1 MKEGVREGLRDIS
14 CPLSLSDLPRSL
26 SPADERRPGGQGCW
40 QLAWPRQPSAP
51 SQKYRVVRTASC
63 DRQIHARMC
72 AGEHQRQSL
81 CASMCAHIVSRER
94 ACRDRV
100 RERERE
106 RESEGEGEK
115 KRERKDHLR
124 PPVTRLTSRLTASL
138 SCCTVRTTNCCR
150 RCCSPRPPAPPVL
163 RDATGLVRDAADT
176 WAWRSKT
183 AVLAPF
189 AIIGRPRRWRPRVLS
204 PRIFALAF
212 ERALACSLA

>member
-106 RESEGEGEK
+106 RE
-115 KRERKDHLR
+115 RERGRGREREREKG
-124 PPVTRLTSRLTASL
+124 
-138 SCCTVRTTNCCR
+138 
-150 RCCSPRPPAPPVL
+150 PPAATSHALDFSAYSVSVL
-163 RDATGLVRDAADT
+163 LHRAHNKLLQTLLLPAASST
-176 WAWRSKT
+176 TST
-183 AVLAPF
+183 
-189 AIIGRPRRWRPRVLS
+189 S
-204 PRIFALAF
+204 
-212 ERALACSLA
+212 